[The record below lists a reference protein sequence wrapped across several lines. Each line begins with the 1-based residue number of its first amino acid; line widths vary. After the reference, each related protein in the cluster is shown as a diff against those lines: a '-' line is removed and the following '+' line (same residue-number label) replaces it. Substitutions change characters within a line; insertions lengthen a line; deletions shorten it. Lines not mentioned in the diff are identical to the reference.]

1 MKRALF
7 QLALA
12 LAAIVATLAVLEGLL
27 RLAGFSATPVQI
39 QAGRQSDQRT
49 LHVFEDQNFEPD
61 PDLIWRPR
69 PNQSVFNSQGFRG
82 PELTP
87 DKPAGT
93 RRVFT
98 VGDSNTLGWAGEDG
112 PNWPGELSSLIAR
125 DRAGVSVVN
134 AGVWGYASYQGLRR
148 FTEVLAWQPDLV
160 FVSFGSNDAHWVL
173 QSDKDYDARTFRNT
187 GPGRAI
193 ERFRLGELLLSALD
207 RTPQPSALGPRVA
220 LDDYRANLREIIR
233 RGRTKK
239 VTVVLLTR
247 PYNGPIASDTWWK
260 NRGADYNTATSEI
273 AAEMNVPM
281 VDVYS
286 YFKHLDEHFAD
297 ESHFTA
303 QGHKIAAAIIYDH
316 VKGLF
321 K

>member
-7 QLALA
+7 QLTLA
-12 LAAIVATLAVLEGLL
+12 IAAIIATLAVLEVLL
-27 RLAGFSATPVQI
+27 RVAGFSATPVQI
-39 QAGRQSDQRT
+39 QAGRQTDQRT

-69 PNQSVFNSQGFRG
+69 RNHSVFNSQGFRG
-82 PELTP
+82 PELTA

-93 RRVFT
+93 ARVFT

-112 PNWPGELSSLIAR
+112 PNWPGELSTLIAR

-148 FTEVLAWQPDLV
+148 FTEVLAWQPDMV
-160 FVSFGSNDAHWVL
+160 FVSFGSNDAHFVL

-193 ERFRLGELLLSALD
+193 EGFRLGELLLSALD
-207 RTPQPSALGPRVA
+207 RTPQASSLGPRVT
-220 LDDYRANLREIIR
+220 LDDYRENLREIVR
-233 RGRTKK
+233 RGRAKH
-239 VTVVLLTR
+239 VQVILLTR
-247 PYNGPIASDTWWK
+247 PYNGAIQNETWWK

-273 AAEMNVPM
+273 AAEMGVPL

-303 QGHKIAAAIIYDH
+303 QGHKIAASIIYDH
-316 VKGLF
+316 IKGLL